1 MFRTRRAKI
10 WLGQP
15 SGWPVPFG
23 GGVGSGSSTASA
35 GGSSGTIS
43 SGSSYT
49 LKTSSF
55 VMLELTKV
63 YEILCKK
70 IFTALR
76 REFFFFFLFF
86 KKKKR
91 LGVS

>member
-1 MFRTRRAKI
+1 M
-10 WLGQP
+10 
-15 SGWPVPFG
+15 
-23 GGVGSGSSTASA
+23 GSGSSTASA

-86 KKKKR
+86 KKKKKVWEFR
-91 LGVS
+91 DYLQGEDFLVWEE